1 MDLLSMILNAGGGGA
16 VRQLS
21 QNFGLDAN
29 KTSSAISC
37 LLPALG
43 QGLARNAQKPG
54 GLESLISAL
63 ASGGHQ
69 RYIDNL
75 ESLGGESTIQDG
87 NGILGH
93 ILGSKD
99 VSRQVAGNA
108 AAKTGVGADI
118 LKKMLPVVAAMA
130 MGALSKQQISGSSLQ
145 MSGESSQQSGL
156 MGMLGQFLDADKDGS
171 VVDDVLGMAS
181 KLFNK

>member
-16 VRQLS
+16 VKQLS
-21 QNFGLDAN
+21 RNFGLDSDQ
-29 KTSSAISC
+29 TSSAISN

-43 QGLARNAQKPG
+43 QGLARNASQPG
-54 GLESLISAL
+54 GLESLLGAL
-63 ASGGHQ
+63 SSGRHE
-69 RYIDNL
+69 RYVDDL
-75 ESLGGESTIQDG
+75 ETLGSQDTVRDG

-99 VSRQVAGNA
+99 VSRRVAGRA
-108 AAKTGVGADI
+108 ASATGVGESV

-130 MGALSKQQISGSSLQ
+130 MGALSKQRAGGNVQALNNTPAQ
-145 MSGESSQQSGL
+145 EGL

-181 KLFNK
+181 KFLKK

>member
-1 MDLLSMILNAGGGGA
+1 MELLKMLLSAGGGSA

-21 QNFGLDAN
+21 QSFGLGEDQAA
-29 KTSSAISC
+29 SAISN

-43 QGLARNAQKPG
+43 QGLARNASAPG
-54 GLESLISAL
+54 GLESLLGAIS
-63 ASGGHQ
+63 SGGHE
-69 RYIDNL
+69 RYLDNPETL
-75 ESLGGESTIQDG
+75 ASEQTIQDG

-99 VSRQVAGNA
+99 VSRGVARNA
-108 AAKTGVGADI
+108 AAQTGIGEDV

-130 MGALSKQQISGSSLQ
+130 MGALSKQRASAGAQAGAAPAQ
-145 MSGESSQQSGL
+145 GGL
-156 MGMLGQFLDADKDGS
+156 LGMLGQFLDTNQGGSPLDGI
-171 VVDDVLGMAS
+171 LGMAS